1 MYRPD
6 EIAPPDPWDIVV
18 RVTHWVIAGVVIANA
33 LMTEGGSTLHVAL
46 GWIGMGCLALR
57 LIWGVAGAP
66 EARFSAFPPRIIPA
80 LSHLNRLRKGKSREF
95 RSHNPAGALMIY
107 AFWAMLAIMFA
118 TGLAMTRAA
127 TPWEVARQQDAV
139 AAGDWSAL
147 ATNDGS
153 EGMQAASIGEDDHWI
168 EELHGFGA
176 DLLLLLAVFHLGG
189 VVLESRLLRRSLV
202 RPMLL
207 GRRR

>member
-80 LSHLNRLRKGKSREF
+80 QR
-95 RSHNPAGALMIY
+95 
-107 AFWAMLAIMFA
+107 
-118 TGLAMTRAA
+118 
-127 TPWEVARQQDAV
+127 
-139 AAGDWSAL
+139 
-147 ATNDGS
+147 
-153 EGMQAASIGEDDHWI
+153 
-168 EELHGFGA
+168 
-176 DLLLLLAVFHLGG
+176 
-189 VVLESRLLRRSLV
+189 
-202 RPMLL
+202 
-207 GRRR
+207 